1 MHNLAILSN
10 KNNPFL
16 PLYFLNLKKK
26 KIKNLFFFLEE
37 KTISKKDKQIIFSRL
52 NKKTK
57 TFLNKKKYKFIKKN
71 INTFYFK
78 SFNNL
83 KSFNFLKKKKIK
95 YFLNA
100 GVMEK
105 LDKNMVKFKIIN
117 VHPGILPYYRGC
129 SCPEWALYNNDDVGI
144 TAHFM
149 NKNYDA
155 GRIIKIKK
163 INKKIKNYKDFRTN
177 LYNESIK
184 MGVDLLSALTTRKKL
199 GVFKKQ
205 NSKKAKYYPPIPQNL
220 FNKVLKKFEK

>member
-1 MHNLAILSN
+1 M
-10 KNNPFL
+10 
-16 PLYFLNLKKK
+16 
-26 KIKNLFFFLEE
+26 
-37 KTISKKDKQIIFSRL
+37 SKKDKKIIYSRL

-57 TFLNKKKYKFIKKN
+57 EFINKNKNQLNKKN
-71 INTFYFK
+71 INIFYFK

-83 KSFNFLKKKKIK
+83 KSFNFLKKNKIK

-144 TAHFM
+144 TAHFI

-155 GRIIKIKK
+155 GRIIRIKK
-163 INKKIKNYKDFRTN
+163 INKKMKSYRDFRSN
-177 LYNESIK
+177 LYIESIK
-184 MGVDLLSALTTRKKL
+184 MGVDLLSTLTTRRKL
-199 GVFKKQ
+199 KDFKKQ
-205 NSKKAKYYPPIPQNL
+205 NLKKAKYYPPIPQNL
-220 FNKVLKKFEK
+220 FNKVLKKFQK